1 MSITPLRSFVCSMTR
16 LVESRGNAEADA
28 LEPARDLLAALVRRD
43 GKRRELTT
51 AVARLR

>member
-1 MSITPLRSFVCSMTR
+1 MIIEIIIS
-16 LVESRGNAEADA
+16 EAQN
-28 LEPARDLLAALVRRD
+28 E

>member
-1 MSITPLRSFVCSMTR
+1 MEETIR
-16 LVESRGNAEADA
+16 LDGGKLTLFRRNG
-28 LEPARDLLAALVRRD
+28 LWQARIYL